1 MAESGA
7 DLNAV
12 GGPDEDTPLIV
23 AVYYG
28 YKSVVEV
35 LVLEAGVEVNFR
47 DGYGKTALY
56 WARWANYRSIAKL
69 LIDNG
74 AIL

>member
-1 MAESGA
+1 MAEAGA
-7 DLNAV
+7 NLNAV

-28 YKSVVEV
+28 YEPVVEK
-35 LVLEAGVEVNFR
+35 LLKAGVEVNFR

-56 WARWANYRSIAKL
+56 WASWANYRSIAKV
-69 LIDNG
+69 LIENG